1 MIHRD
6 GCMVVGVAGGGVCA
20 ACCGWGACMQG
31 EPKQL
36 DSALK
41 AYVLSKTLNATCVED
56 LNDNAIHAGMIN
68 EYEMQLLKQ
77 QQSSE
82 QQGGDGQP

>member
-1 MIHRD
+1 MYAV
-6 GCMVVGVAGGGVCA
+6 CLLWVG
-20 ACCGWGACMQG
+20 CMQG
-31 EPKQL
+31 KPKHVE
-36 DSALK
+36 SALK
-41 AYVLSKTLNATCVED
+41 AYVLSKTCNAACVDD
-56 LNDNAIHAGMIN
+56 LDNEAIHAGMIN